1 MMITENIIKKQSL
14 WLILGTFPE
23 NGEPFRRMNII

>member
-1 MMITENIIKKQSL
+1 MKPENMTKKQSL

-23 NGEPFRRMNII
+23 GEPFWRMYIT